1 MRGDRSMKLQ
11 LTLIMHMKA
20 KSQMLRHPC
29 FAFVQVARGT
39 LSDLI
44 AKRKPRVHP
53 SAVKAVAEVDEIK
66 NGDAINAGLIFKGS
80 QNSISSDSSSI
91 SKAKALAAT
100 VAKLWERLLGLAPG
114 SVDLE
119 VQPPISSLS

>member
-20 KSQMLRHPC
+20 KNQMLRHPC

-53 SAVKAVAEVDEIK
+53 SAMKAVAEVDEIK
-66 NGDAINAGLIFKGS
+66 NGDAINAGLIS
-80 QNSISSDSSSI
+80 RVRRIQLVVI
-91 SKAKALAAT
+91 
-100 VAKLWERLLGLAPG
+100 VVV
-114 SVDLE
+114 SVRPRHWL
-119 VQPPISSLS
+119 PR